1 MKMLTYKVIRDG
13 RVGLMISPGRGLLRN
28 YEPSCGPSFEA
39 LVTRDMTRS
48 SAWQFVWTNADTG
61 TTCTWCD
68 LRLTAMLIHIL
79 YTGPDIYIIQKRG
92 DPGIVGTQTWALWF
106 YLDSMEGYQLH
117 SVIL

>member
-1 MKMLTYKVIRDG
+1 MKASLRDG

-61 TTCTWCD
+61 G
-68 LRLTAMLIHIL
+68 H
-79 YTGPDIYIIQKRG
+79 
-92 DPGIVGTQTWALWF
+92 
-106 YLDSMEGYQLH
+106 LH
-117 SVIL
+117 LVISD

>member
-1 MKMLTYKVIRDG
+1 MV
-13 RVGLMISPGRGLLRN
+13 SPSRGLLRD
-28 YEPSCGPSFEA
+28 YEPSCRPWFEA
-39 LVTRDMTRS
+39 LLTRDMTWS

-61 TTCTWCD
+61 EHLHLCD

-92 DPGIVGTQTWALWF
+92 DPGIFGTQTWALWF

-117 SVIL
+117 YVIL